1 MYGVN
6 YISKDKKVK
15 MFNEQDVCG
24 SKGQWIRG
32 QDVKTLRDQEVKRA
46 RCRGIKRSRGQKVNT
61 PRFPEVKRSCTL
73 IYEQIMS
80 VNKW

>member
-32 QDVKTLRDQEVKRA
+32 QDVKTLRGQEVKRA
-46 RCRGIKRSRGQKVNT
+46 RCRGIKRSKGQYPKIPRGHDGHA
-61 PRFPEVKRSCTL
+61 L
-73 IYEQIMS
+73 
-80 VNKW
+80 